1 MIALFLDGANGNAN
15 PSSDVSRSWALRNAL
30 WDSGTKG
37 HHVTVAVIARH
48 HRLRC
53 LWNWPSGQGGPNTF
67 FVFSRTRFRPVLSQ
81 RKRYL
86 VTSLLWDKGYK
97 LETRV
102 PEQKPKGSGPWVS
115 LWITSVRGH
124 FGHSCTWKNAS
135 VSNPMFSS
143 PKTVISETSVLVQCF
158 TMRRTLVWKS
168 LSQIL
173 VPDLSL
179 ASCIV
184 PGKLNSKD
192 KNRNGS
198 D

>member
-1 MIALFLDGANGNAN
+1 MITLFLVGANSNAN
-15 PSSDVSRSWALRNAL
+15 PRSDVSQSWALRSAS
-30 WDSGTKG
+30 WDSGTEVPHRAVAIVAC
-37 HHVTVAVIARH
+37 HHG
-48 HRLRC
+48 LWC
-53 LWNWPSGQGGPNTF
+53 LWNWPSKQLGQIPF
-67 FVFSRTRFRPVLSQ
+67 LVFSRTRFRPVLSR

-97 LETRV
+97 VVTQV
-102 PEQKPKGSGPWVS
+102 PQQNPKGSGLWVS
-115 LWITSVRGH
+115 LWITSIRGH

-143 PKTVISETSVLVQCF
+143 PKTVISETSVLTQCF
-158 TMRRTLVWKS
+158 TMKRTLVWKS

-173 VPDLSL
+173 VLDLSL
-179 ASCIV
+179 SSCAM
-184 PGKLNSKD
+184 PGKLNSRD